1 MKKNEENPY
10 IHIRIKE
17 LLEEKN
23 ISKNKICRDL
33 ELPRGNFNRYCK
45 DEFQRI
51 DTKLVFRLCHYFD
64 CTIGD
69 LLEIKGGEAEQ

>member
-1 MKKNEENPY
+1 MKKNEANPY

-17 LLEEKN
+17 LLEKKS
-23 ISKNKICRDL
+23 ISKNKICKDL

-51 DTKLVFRLCHYFD
+51 DTKLVYNLCKYFD
-64 CTIGD
+64 CTLTD
-69 LLEIKGGEAEQ
+69 LLELKDGEAE